1 MKQKFN
7 IITSTC
13 VPLPL
18 ENVDTDQI
26 IPARF
31 LKATTREEKF
41 FGDNLFRDWRYNPD
55 GSLNKD
61 FVLNNPTYGGQ
72 ILVAGK
78 NFGSGSSREH
88 AAWAIAGYGFRVVVS
103 SFFADIHK
111 NNELNNF
118 VLPVVV
124 SEEFLKELFDSIH
137 ADPKMEVEVNLPEQT
152 ITNKATGKSEHFEIN
167 AYKKHCLMNGLD
179 DIDFFAD
186 QQRQDRSM
194 GKSVKIEI
202 MDTTL
207 RDGEQ
212 TSGVSFVPHEKL
224 MIARL
229 LLEDLKVDRVEVA
242 SARVSDGEFEAV
254 KMICDWAARR
264 NLLHKV
270 EVLGFVDGRTSVD
283 WIQRT
288 GCRVINLLCKGS
300 LKHCTQQ
307 LKKTPEEHIEDI
319 VNVVRYADE
328 LDIAVN
334 VYLEDWSNGMKDSSD
349 YVFQLMDGLKDTSI
363 KRYML
368 PDTLGILN
376 PLQVIEF
383 MRKMKK
389 RYPHTHFDFHAHND
403 YDLAVSNVLAAVLS
417 GVKGLH
423 TTINGLGE
431 RAGNAPLASVQ
442 AILKDHFNALTNIDE
457 SRLNDVSRVVESY
470 SGIVIPANKPIVG
483 ENVFTQVAGVHAD
496 GDNKNNLYCNDL
508 LPERFG
514 RKREYALG
522 KTSGKANIRKN
533 LEDLGLDLDEES
545 MRKVT
550 ERIIELGDKKE
561 LVTQEDLPYIVSDV
575 LKHGVVS
582 ESVKLK
588 SYIVTLAHGL
598 KPMATVKIEIN
609 GKEFEENS
617 SGDGQYDAFVR
628 ALRKIYKVT
637 LGRKFPMLT
646 NYAVSIPPG
655 GRTDAFVQTVITWS
669 FEEKVFRTRGLDAD
683 QTEAAIKAT
692 MKMLNIIE
700 NEYENN
706 NG

>member
-1 MKQKFN
+1 
-7 IITSTC
+7 
-13 VPLPL
+13 
-18 ENVDTDQI
+18 
-26 IPARF
+26 
-31 LKATTREEKF
+31 
-41 FGDNLFRDWRYNPD
+41 
-55 GSLNKD
+55 
-61 FVLNNPTYGGQ
+61 
-72 ILVAGK
+72 
-78 NFGSGSSREH
+78 
-88 AAWAIAGYGFRVVVS
+88 
-103 SFFADIHK
+103 
-111 NNELNNF
+111 
-118 VLPVVV
+118 
-124 SEEFLKELFDSIH
+124 
-137 ADPKMEVEVNLPEQT
+137 
-152 ITNKATGKSEHFEIN
+152 
-167 AYKKHCLMNGLD
+167 
-179 DIDFFAD
+179 
-186 QQRQDRSM
+186 M
-194 GKSVKIEI
+194 GKCVKIEI

-229 LLEDLKVDRVEVA
+229 LLEELKVDRIEIA
-242 SARVSDGEFEAV
+242 SARVSDGEFDAV

-270 EVLGFVDGRTSVD
+270 EVLGFVDGKASLD
-283 WIQRT
+283 WIHAT

-300 LKHCTQQ
+300 LKHCTYQ
-307 LKKTPEEHIEDI
+307 LKKSPEEHIENI
-319 VNVVRYADE
+319 LTVVNYANE
-328 LDIAVN
+328 LDIEVN
-334 VYLEDWSNGMKDSSD
+334 VYLEDWSNGMKDSPE
-349 YVFQLMDGLKDTSI
+349 YVFQMMDALKPTTI
-363 KRYML
+363 KRFML

-389 RYPHTHFDFHAHND
+389 RYPDTHFDFHAHND

-442 AILKDHFNALTNIDE
+442 AILKDHFNAITNIDE

-470 SGIVIPANKPIVG
+470 SGIMIPANKPIVG

-496 GDNKNNLYCNDL
+496 GDNKKNLYCNDL

-514 RKREYALG
+514 RIREYALG

-533 LEDLGLDLDEES
+533 LESLGLELDEES
-545 MRKVT
+545 MRKVA

-561 LVTQEDLPYIVSDV
+561 LVTQEDLPYIISDV
-575 LKHGVVS
+575 LKHDGMNNK
-582 ESVKLK
+582 VKLK
-588 SYIVTLAHGL
+588 SYFVTLTHGL
-598 KPMATVKIEIN
+598 KPMATLSIEIN
-609 GKEFEENS
+609 GITYEESS

-628 ALRKIYKVT
+628 ALRKVYKVT
-637 LGRKFPMLT
+637 LGRKFPMLI

-669 FEEKVFRTRGLDAD
+669 FNDKILRTRGLDAD

-692 MKMLNIIE
+692 IKMLNVIE
-700 NEYENN
+700 NMDLTEN
-706 NG
+706 